1 MLLEIFSELPLQT
14 PDNIVDNAQFF
25 NTVLNTNKDLLPKTT
40 WHSYKAPLE
49 WIFSEWISSYKTRLN
64 KTSSEAQIF
73 RNTQGSTLPTIFN
86 EALSAYFRA
95 VDKDIQ
101 TFAGYRPLMT
111 AQLAKDLQ
119 NLDGFCQLSDRSR
132 LISDVDSLIQTIN
145 TSPTGQYYQTMKAD
159 LEAFKVQCLQVN

>member
-1 MLLEIFSELPLQT
+1 LSGYS
-14 PDNIVDNAQFF
+14 
-25 NTVLNTNKDLLPKTT
+25 NKDLLPKTT
-40 WHSYKAPLE
+40 WHSYKAPPE

-95 VDKDIQ
+95 ANKDIQ
-101 TFAGYRPLMT
+101 TLAGYRPLMT

-145 TSPTGQYYQTMKAD
+145 TSPTGQYYQTLKAD
-159 LEAFKVQCLQVN
+159 LETFKTQCLQAN